1 MAPWWLNKEIL
12 HMFCLDCDS
21 TLQYLSNKLLNTSI
35 ACHMAKLAL
44 AHVPPGGHIG
54 FCALTR
60 LAPGVFLG
68 ILCFH
73 ILGVIRHH
81 SWKIQL
87 SAFFF
92 WVVPYNSQ
100 YCSCGIYIMPWL
112 EFNEYPKICS
122 RNVLV

>member
-12 HMFCLDCDS
+12 QMFCLDCDS

-44 AHVPPGGHIG
+44 AHVPPGGHVG

-60 LAPGVFLG
+60 LAPGGFLG

-81 SWKIQL
+81 S
-87 SAFFF
+87 
-92 WVVPYNSQ
+92 
-100 YCSCGIYIMPWL
+100 
-112 EFNEYPKICS
+112 
-122 RNVLV
+122 